1 MPNIFAQSMQ
11 KAELNAVA
19 KPPPATGLKTA
30 MESTNKKMLAQTHSP
45 MRQTQ

>member
-19 KPPPATGLKTA
+19 KPPATGLKTA
-30 MESTNKKMLAQTHSP
+30 MESTNKKMLA
-45 MRQTQ
+45 